1 MSKPNISSRSG
12 LVALLLLALAVFG
25 WVHFD
30 TLSSIVAKWSE
41 DVAYRH
47 GYLIVPLSAW
57 LVWRMRSRLVDVHFQ
72 PSWVGVGVLFGLSV
86 LWLVSRAVGVQV
98 IEQLSAVA
106 MIPALVLAVLGVTA
120 ARTLAFPLGFLLFAV
135 PFGQGLLPLM
145 MQVTADVST
154 WALHLTGIPVYRS
167 HMYLTIPYGKFEIA
181 KACGGLKYVI
191 TGLVLGALYTYLTYR
206 TWWKRVLSMLVFL
219 VVPILANALRVY
231 VIVVV
236 SYLTEFRFGP
246 GAEHVEFGRVLFI
259 LVMVALFWI
268 GRRWAE
274 DEVPAGD
281 SAIRPAATGR
291 TPESS
296 GFVPALVAMMVVAL
310 GPIYLHSASRSAV
323 ARSSSGSV
331 PAVLP
336 DNLPGWS
343 GPRAEPNVWKPVYSG
358 GLMTASGVY
367 SNPAGEE
374 VDVFVS
380 VYGLGTTHGNEMIA
394 YDNVLS
400 SREHASL
407 VEDRRLDVSAGP
419 GRGFQVREV
428 VIQDERGAF
437 LVWQWFMVGHRP
449 ATDSFLV
456 KGMEAVAF
464 LARSADDERIVT
476 LATPLDAGS
485 RGRLQ
490 SFLSAHEDCVM
501 SGFAGEACRP

>member
-1 MSKPNISSRSG
+1 MNKANFSSRSG
-12 LVALLLLALAVFG
+12 LVALLLLALAVFS

-41 DVAYRH
+41 DVSYRH
-47 GYLIVPLSAW
+47 GYLIVPISAW
-57 LVWRMRSRLVDVHFQ
+57 LVWRMRSQLVDVHFL
-72 PSWVGVGVLFGLSV
+72 PSWVGVVVLFGLSV
-86 LWLVSRAVGVQV
+86 LWLVSSAVGVQV

-106 MIPALVLAVLGVTA
+106 MIPALVLAILGVTA
-120 ARTLAFPLGFLLFAV
+120 ARTLAFPLGFVLFAV

-219 VVPILANALRVY
+219 VVPILANALRVF

-259 LVMVALFWI
+259 VVMGALFWI

-274 DEVPAGD
+274 DSEPVVETKTQPVAVSREPGRFDLLPAFI
-281 SAIRPAATGR
+281 AI
-291 TPESS
+291 
-296 GFVPALVAMMVVAL
+296 VAVAL
-310 GPIYLHSASRSAV
+310 GPVYLHSATRSAV
-323 ARSSSGSV
+323 ARLSIDT
-331 PAVLP
+331 ARAALP
-336 DNLPGWS
+336 DDVAGWA
-343 GPRAEPNVWKPVYSG
+343 GPRADIDVWKPVYSG
-358 GLMTASGVY
+358 GLMTVSGVY

-380 VYGLGTTHGNEMIA
+380 IYGLGTTHGDEMIA
-394 YDNVLS
+394 YNNVLS

-407 VEDRRLDVSAGP
+407 VEDRRLDVSARP
-419 GRGFQVREV
+419 GHDLQVREV

-437 LVWQWFMVGHRP
+437 LVWQWFVVGNRP
-449 ATDSFLV
+449 ATDGSLV
-456 KGMEAVAF
+456 KGMEALAF
-464 LARSADDERIVT
+464 LTRSADDERIVT

-485 RGRLQ
+485 RARLQ
-490 SFLSAHEDCVM
+490 SFLSARADCVM
-501 SGFAGEACRP
+501 SGFAVEACRP